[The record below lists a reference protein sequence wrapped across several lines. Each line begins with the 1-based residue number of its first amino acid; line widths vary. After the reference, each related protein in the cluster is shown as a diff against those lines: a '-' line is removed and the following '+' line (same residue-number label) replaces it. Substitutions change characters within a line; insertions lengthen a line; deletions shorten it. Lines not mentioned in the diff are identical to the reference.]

1 MPIRMVG
8 CRFLRRSSCAEW
20 YSFAFYGSILLPR
33 WVEIRSGRSESQIA
47 YPRRVVSEGQVSDAL
62 GAMFGAGQDARL
74 DAGGG
79 QNVTRL
85 AGLNAL
91 ITGVGTGMGRAIA
104 LAFAREGAKV
114 AVAARRVDK
123 LEGVVRE
130 IEAAGGTGLAVECD
144 VTRGAD
150 AEHAVRQTAEKFGQ
164 LNTLVNNAGV
174 LSVSTVEGIAED
186 EWDRLMAA
194 NLKGPFLMSRAVLPE
209 FRKVGGGVIV
219 NIGSVLGLV
228 AMKNRAAYCASKG
241 GVTMLTKAMAMDHA
255 HEGVRVNCIC
265 PSIVE
270 TELVRGLFD
279 SSPEGEAARRARVA
293 TIPLGRIGQPEDV
306 AEMAVYLASKESG
319 WMTGVAIPLDGGL
332 SAY

>member
-1 MPIRMVG
+1 
-8 CRFLRRSSCAEW
+8 
-20 YSFAFYGSILLPR
+20 
-33 WVEIRSGRSESQIA
+33 
-47 YPRRVVSEGQVSDAL
+47 
-62 GAMFGAGQDARL
+62 MFGVGQGARL

-91 ITGVGTGMGRAIA
+91 ITGGGTGMGRAIA

-130 IEAAGGTGLAVECD
+130 IEAAGGTGLAIRCD

-279 SSPEGEAARRARVA
+279 SSPEGEAVRRARVA

-306 AEMAVYLASKESG
+306 AEMAVYLASKESA